1 MSVAEGA
8 GLGLLL
14 LCACFLNFGFVFA
27 CASLTVLFLNPPR
40 AKLADVAAGSIRTS
54 DSMYDDW
61 KERQGGK
68 HRSNATPPDCVM
80 IESSIDACFCP
91 PPEVACVQ
99 QAHNLKCIA
108 VVNLHVCH
116 IPDILEAGICIAR
129 PRTVFPF
136 MIQLNLIHLNMLP
149 ALTTMVCT
157 PGPSTRQHFPPPP
170 PPPKWPSHASLL
182 KMLQA
187 VRQRALQPGGRC
199 GSQSFCRDSGLQTST
214 CATGC
219 HCMLCLCP

>member
-108 VVNLHVCH
+108 VVNLHVCY

-157 PGPSTRQHFPPPP
+157 PGPSTRQHSPPPP
-170 PPPKWPSHASLL
+170 TPP
-182 KMLQA
+182 
-187 VRQRALQPGGRC
+187 
-199 GSQSFCRDSGLQTST
+199 
-214 CATGC
+214 
-219 HCMLCLCP
+219 